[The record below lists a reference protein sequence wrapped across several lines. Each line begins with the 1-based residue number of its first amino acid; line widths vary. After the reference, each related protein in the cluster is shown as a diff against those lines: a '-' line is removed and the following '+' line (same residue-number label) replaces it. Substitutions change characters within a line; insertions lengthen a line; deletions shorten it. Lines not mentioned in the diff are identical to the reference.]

1 MREKTIIPSLE
12 NMGEATEFFENFMM
26 EIDAPMKATM
36 QVNVAVDEVLSNIIQ
51 YSGATSVTLKCLLE
65 DGEVKLI
72 FSDDGRK
79 YDPTDKED
87 PDITL
92 SADERDIGG
101 LGIFMVKKTM
111 DRVFYEY
118 KNGKNVLTIVKSI

>member
-101 LGIFMVKKTM
+101 GALESV
-111 DRVFYEY
+111 RC
-118 KNGKNVLTIVKSI
+118 